1 MYKKKPFFIVFEGVE
16 GCGKSYQSKKL
27 YNNLKKLK
35 IKSILTREPG
45 GTENAEV
52 IRNLILKDYFLKN
65 KKTAGISTGSLVIEA
80 TRSSVRYYIILIG
93 IKIKCSV
100 LKRLLAPAWPSRLA
114 GGPGFVPGCL
124 ILPQSPR
131 PLCVP
136 SLPLGSSQHSA
147 D

>member
-1 MYKKKPFFIVFEGVE
+1 M
-16 GCGKSYQSKKL
+16 L
-27 YNNLKKLK
+27 
-35 IKSILTREPG
+35 
-45 GTENAEV
+45 
-52 IRNLILKDYFLKN
+52 

-100 LKRLLAPAWPSRLA
+100 LKRLLVPAWPSRLA

-124 ILPQSPR
+124 ILPQSPH
-131 PLCVP
+131 PLSGLWP
-136 SLPLGSSQHSA
+136 PIGLSQHSA

>member
-1 MYKKKPFFIVFEGVE
+1 MLNIVILITPYTNYLTTHKSLQTKKRLTENLF
-16 GCGKSYQSKKL
+16 KK
-27 YNNLKKLK
+27 NLKKNFF
-35 IKSILTREPG
+35 E
-45 GTENAEV
+45 
-52 IRNLILKDYFLKN
+52 
-65 KKTAGISTGSLVIEA
+65 KTAGISTGSLVIEA

-136 SLPLGSSQHSA
+136 SPPLGSSQHSA
-147 D
+147 Y